1 MAAEEVRLKVP
12 AVPELLSLARVAASG
27 VASRLGFTYDEVQDL
42 RLAVD
47 ELCFALTEG
56 RPQDGWLSV
65 RYVVRGDAGTLEVQG
80 KASFDVPPARLRLGE
95 LSGTVLGALVD
106 EYEVHRRDGGGQAS
120 FRLVKRRSARP

>member
-27 VASRLGFTYDEVQDL
+27 VASRLGFTYD
-42 RLAVD
+42 
-47 ELCFALTEG
+47 
-56 RPQDGWLSV
+56 
-65 RYVVRGDAGTLEVQG
+65 EVQG